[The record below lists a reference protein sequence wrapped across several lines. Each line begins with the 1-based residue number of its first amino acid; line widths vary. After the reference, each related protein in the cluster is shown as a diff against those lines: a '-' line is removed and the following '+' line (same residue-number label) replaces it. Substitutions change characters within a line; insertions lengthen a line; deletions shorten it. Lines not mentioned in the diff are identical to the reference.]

1 MLVSLFYKTV
11 GLICRAI
18 GISYSFS
25 YDGEDF
31 ALLKYLRGIKNGF
44 FIDIGSHKPV
54 KSSNTFLLYTL
65 GWRGCCVD
73 PLPTLKKSYSLL
85 RGRDFFINAGIVP
98 AGNQNQELDFYFYKR
113 YPDNST
119 FDPIRVEQLKKLFN
133 RFPTRKI
140 NVPLLSTAELLGLVN
155 QKFGNVDDIH
165 LLSIDT
171 EGFEKLILEDFFSL
185 EKFPWIICV
194 EELGKT
200 LDSLVEGNLHSLMKE
215 KGYILGAKTFLSSI
229 YIREDKFEEL
239 PSPFMRE
246 LIA

>member
-1 MLVSLFYKTV
+1 MIVSLFYKTV
-11 GLICRAI
+11 GLFCRLI

-54 KSSNTFLLYTL
+54 KSSNTFLLHTL
-65 GWRGCCVD
+65 GWTGCCVD
-73 PLPTLKKSYSLL
+73 PLPTLRKSYSLL
-85 RGRDFFINAGIVP
+85 RRRDLFINAGIVP
-98 AGNQNQELDFYFYKR
+98 SENKDQQFDFYFYKR

-133 RFPTRKI
+133 RYPTCKI
-140 NVPLLSTAELLGLVN
+140 SVPLLSTEELFLVIN
-155 QKFGNVDDIH
+155 KRFRNKDDIH

-171 EGFEKLILEDFFSL
+171 EGFEKSILEDFFSL
-185 EKFPWIICV
+185 GKFPWIICV

-200 LDSLVEGNLHSLMKE
+200 LDDLIKGDLYNLMTE
-215 KGYILGAKTFLSSI
+215 NGYILGAKTFLSSI
-229 YIREDKFEEL
+229 YIKKDKFAEL
-239 PSPFMRE
+239 PSPFVRE
-246 LIA
+246 LIL